1 MNVAIVGSRTFPQP
15 KLIEWFI
22 RDLPKGVN
30 IVSGGAKGV
39 DTLAADFARQ
49 RGLKVVEYRPEL
61 ADCRE
66 PHEFTKRYYERN
78 QRIVNTADL
87 IVAFT
92 EKNAGGT
99 WNTILQARKS
109 GKPLKIIRPSL
120 FFSGADV
127 NDGEP
132 GGPVE
137 SKSPQQ
143 RGRDATKGK
152 GPFALKRVS
161 LGSYALRRYSYIEPE
176 EWAAIVADKE
186 TAPERLAV
194 RMVPAFVDFFTRNK
208 KFGIVHAVTPPPRSK
223 RHLCRVHVMDIVT
236 DAVSREIGVESVRL
250 FEPWEKSTRGR
261 HAKRGEIAIT
271 PEAARMVG
279 KVVWVLDDVSTTNYT
294 LQSAVHG
301 LMAIEIHA
309 HGLAWVYMA

>member
-22 RDLPKGVN
+22 RDLPIGVN

-39 DTLAADFARQ
+39 DTIAADCARQ
-49 RGLKVVEYRPEL
+49 RGLKVIEYRPDL
-61 ADCRE
+61 AGCRE
-66 PHEFTKRYYERN
+66 PYEFTKRYYERN

-99 WNTILQARKS
+99 WNTIIQARKA

-120 FFSGADV
+120 FFSGADINSGDPV
-127 NDGEP
+127 QDGA
-132 GGPVE
+132 
-137 SKSPQQ
+137 KSPQQ
-143 RGRDATKGK
+143 IGRDAVKGK

-186 TAPERLAV
+186 ADPVRLAA
-194 RMVPAFVDFFTRNK
+194 RMVPAFVDFFTRNR

-223 RHLCRVHVMDIVT
+223 RHLDRVHVMDFVT

-279 KVVWVLDDVSTTNYT
+279 KVVWVLDDVSTTNFT
-294 LQSAVHG
+294 LQSAVQG